1 MSDNKLETLNFEIGK
16 YGPKCEKLED
26 YETSIFKKIYEE
38 AFESLDEILK
48 NEGQLENNNIISFI
62 GERGSGKTSC
72 MLSFEDILIEA
83 LEKRVRF

>member
-16 YGPKCEKLED
+16 YGPKPEELED

-48 NEGQLENNNIISFI
+48 NE
-62 GERGSGKTSC
+62 K
-72 MLSFEDILIEA
+72 
-83 LEKRVRF
+83 